1 MEKNMDTNNHYQH
14 QCHPKITFWNMQS
27 CGNVLDTS
35 SLITLTL
42 ASLLDGGSVV
52 AERDGESDQTTVTL
66 TTQIFLAK
74 ST

>member
-14 QCHPKITFWNMQS
+14 QCRPKITFWNMQS